1 MSPLPMRRPR
11 MLQGH
16 LGSMASALVDG
27 QLDTETAERAWQH
40 VHGCLQCRRLVER
53 EGWVKRRLAQATG
66 SPQGARADDPPESLV
81 GSLLHLDATALAW
94 AEAREI
100 EDSARMRRRLGI
112 ALAGAGSVS
121 AAVIGL
127 TALGGLPLGPTLG
140 HTPATSLR
148 DAHTT
153 PTRAVV
159 SPPGGVHG
167 RLPGWTV
174 TAHDGGVAHATP
186 VARRP

>member
-16 LGSMASALVDG
+16 LGSTVSALVDG
-27 QLDTETAERAWQH
+27 QLDAETAERAWQH
-40 VHGCLQCRRLVER
+40 VHGCLECRRLVER

-66 SPQGARADDPPESLV
+66 SPRGARADEPPDSLV

-127 TALGGLPLGPTLG
+127 TALGGLPVGPGDG
-140 HTPATSLR
+140 HTPASSLR

-159 SPPGGVHG
+159 TPPGGVHG
-167 RLPGWTV
+167 RLPGWSV

-186 VARRP
+186 IGHRP

>member
-1 MSPLPMRRPR
+1 MPPLPMRRPR

-16 LGSMASALVDG
+16 LGSTASALVDG
-27 QLDTETAERAWQH
+27 QLDAETAERAWQH

-53 EGWVKRRLAQATG
+53 EGWVKRRLAQVTG
-66 SPQGARADDPPESLV
+66 SPQGARADDPPDSLV

-100 EDSARMRRRLGI
+100 EESGRVRRRVGF
-112 ALAGAGSVS
+112 ALVGAGSVS

-127 TALGGLPLGPTLG
+127 TALGGLPLGPSEG
-140 HTPATSLR
+140 HTPASSLR
-148 DAHTT
+148 DAHAT

-159 SPPGGVHG
+159 TPTGGVHG
-167 RLPGWTV
+167 RLPGWSV
-174 TAHDGGVAHATP
+174 SGHDGGVAHATP
-186 VARRP
+186 VGHRP